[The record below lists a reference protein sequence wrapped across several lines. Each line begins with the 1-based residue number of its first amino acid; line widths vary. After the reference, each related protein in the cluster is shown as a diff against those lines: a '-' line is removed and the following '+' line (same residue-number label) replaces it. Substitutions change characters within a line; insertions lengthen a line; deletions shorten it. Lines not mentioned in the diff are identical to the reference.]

1 MAVDC
6 AIIGGGPAG
15 MNAALVLGR
24 ARRSVVL
31 FDDNRPRNAATR
43 HTHGFLTRD
52 GVKPSE
58 LRELAQKE
66 LAAYSTVEVKRQ
78 RVTDIRRAG
87 SGFHIGTGD
96 GGWYAARKVLLATG
110 LRETLPQIP
119 GIGSYYGRSLF
130 NCPYCDGWELRDRP
144 LIVIADGM
152 NAFTLTRLAYQWS
165 KDLILCTNGARRTLS
180 HEELQKLQSRGIRL
194 TRQRIVE
201 LEGKDGEL
209 HSIRLEEGSRVR
221 CSGGFVSPIWRQA
234 ALFGD
239 WLGCEVNDQGG
250 IQTDRLGR
258 TSVYGVYAAGDSSV
272 IAPAQAVIAAGE
284 GSKAAIGINADLI
297 QEDF

>member
-24 ARRSVVL
+24 ARRSVMV
-31 FDDNRPRNAATR
+31 FDDNRPRNAVTR

-52 GVKPSE
+52 GVTPGE
-58 LRELAQKE
+58 LRGLAQRE
-66 LAAYSTVEVKRQ
+66 LAAYQTVTVNRQ

-87 SGFHIGTGD
+87 AGFHIGTGD
-96 GGWYAARKVLLATG
+96 GAWYAARKVLLATG
-110 LRETLPQIP
+110 LRETLPPIP

-165 KDLILCTNGARRTLS
+165 KDLILCTNGARRTMS
-180 HEELQKLQSRGIRL
+180 DEERLKLQSRGIRVS
-194 TRQRIVE
+194 RERVVE
-201 LEGKDGEL
+201 LEGEDGEL
-209 HSIRLEEGSRVR
+209 RSVRLESGLRVR
-221 CSGGFVSPIWRQA
+221 RTGGFVSPIWRQA
-234 ALFGD
+234 APFGD
-239 WLGCEVNDQGG
+239 WLGCAANEQGG

-258 TSVYGVYAAGDSSV
+258 TSVYGIYAAGDSSV

>member
-6 AIIGGGPAG
+6 VIIGGGPAG
-15 MNAALVLGR
+15 LNAALVLGR
-24 ARRSVVL
+24 ARRSVIVL
-31 FDDNRPRNAATR
+31 DDNQPRHAVTQ

-52 GVKPSE
+52 GVTPGK
-58 LRELAQKE
+58 LRGLAQRE
-66 LAAYSTVEVKRQ
+66 LAAYPTVAMEHR
-78 RVTDIRRAG
+78 RVTEIWRAG
-87 SGFHIGTGD
+87 AGFHIGTGD
-96 GGWYAARKVLLATG
+96 GSWYAARKVLLATG
-110 LRETLPQIP
+110 LRETLPQVPDID
-119 GIGSYYGRSLF
+119 SFYGRSLF

-165 KDLILCTNGARRTLS
+165 KDLLLCTNGAEGTLNE
-180 HEELQKLQSRGIRL
+180 EELNQLKSHGIRI
-194 TRQRIVE
+194 TKRRVAG

-209 HSIRLEEGSRVR
+209 HSIRLEGGAQVR
-221 CSGGFVSPIWRQA
+221 RSGGFVSPVWRQA
-234 ALFGD
+234 APFGD
-239 WLGCEVNDQGG
+239 WLGCAANEQGG

>member
-24 ARRSVVL
+24 ARRDVIV
-31 FDDNRPRNAATR
+31 FDDNRPRNAVTR

-52 GVKPSE
+52 GVTPGE
-58 LRELAQKE
+58 LRGLAQRE
-66 LAAYSTVEVKRQ
+66 LAAYPSVAVKRQ
-78 RVTDIRRAG
+78 RVTNIQRAG
-87 SGFHIGTGD
+87 SGFHIGTSD
-96 GGWYAARKVLLATG
+96 GRWYAARKVLLATG
-110 LRETLPQIP
+110 LRETLPQVPNIDT
-119 GIGSYYGRSLF
+119 YYGRSLF

-165 KDLILCTNGARRTLS
+165 NDVLLCTNGARRTLS
-180 HEELQKLQSRGIRL
+180 EENLQKLQARGIRI

-201 LEGKDGEL
+201 LGGKGGEL
-209 HSIRLEEGSRVR
+209 EFIRLEDGKRVR
-221 CSGGFVSPIWRQA
+221 RTGGFVSPMWQQA
-234 ALFGD
+234 APFGEL
-239 WLGCEVNDQGG
+239 LGCMTNDQGG